1 LILAIK
7 RPPHGWVLV
16 IHSPRGLAQAA
27 LMSKA
32 TEELAAPGAY
42 PDAALPNP

>member
-1 LILAIK
+1 
-7 RPPHGWVLV
+7 
-16 IHSPRGLAQAA
+16 
-27 LMSKA
+27 MSKA